1 MSAERTTQITEIGTV
16 LVPVS
21 DQDRALEFYVGTLGF
36 QKRIDGPFG
45 EGGRW
50 VEVAPPGAATTIALV
65 PAGDGESAG
74 SEVSF
79 TTRDADADHAALRA
93 RGVDV
98 DATVMRM
105 GDFVPPMFTF
115 RDPDGNRFRMVQRP
129 DAART

>member
-65 PAGDGESAG
+65 PAGDGGSAG

-98 DATVMRM
+98 DATVIRM